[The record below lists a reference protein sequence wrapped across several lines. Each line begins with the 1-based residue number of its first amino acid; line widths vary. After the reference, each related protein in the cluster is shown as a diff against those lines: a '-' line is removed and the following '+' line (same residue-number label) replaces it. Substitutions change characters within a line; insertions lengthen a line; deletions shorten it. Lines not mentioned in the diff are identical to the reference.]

1 MFGTDPVAIDRLLL
15 DMIDDERKTRGAI
28 SVWDRRMSTLQNMNG
43 GAQKDPN
50 VDILIREPGHVEY
63 AVAASGLASTTWPG
77 SRCSKSRYDT
87 AGRMSWLAASLQAA
101 QRPASCVYSDRSIA
115 DSAADHSRGGI
126 IGCACRPSSRSRG
139 APPGIDAVEIS
150 AADLASRRM
159 LPPPGIAH
167 RADLVSATRSPWLV
181 ASGWQFL
188 RAPQGRFQY
197 QLRPGAGALAAAEAF
212 AYAGDAVLPVDAS
225 GLPELGAMLAFLR
238 QVPAPAAQATL
249 ADLGVVDDGSE
260 EMGEVL
266 NLLSRRNLLFEIVK
280 PRDRRFRVTVALGS
294 TRYPR
299 EKAADPSA
307 FALAVRRELTE
318 SGAHDTGIRQ

>member
-1 MFGTDPVAIDRLLL
+1 MTRLVALLW
-15 DMIDDERKTRGAI
+15 
-28 SVWDRRMSTLQNMNG
+28 V
-43 GAQKDPN
+43 
-50 VDILIREPGHVEY
+50 
-63 AVAASGLASTTWPG
+63 
-77 SRCSKSRYDT
+77 
-87 AGRMSWLAASLQAA
+87 AASLQTA
-101 QRPASCVYSDRSIA
+101 QQPGLPCVYWDRSIA
-115 DSAADHSRGGI
+115 DSAAIIREAGI
-126 IGCACRPSSRSRG
+126 DRLCV
-139 APPGIDAVEIS
+139 PPELAQSWRAAGIDAVEIS

-188 RAPQGRFQY
+188 RAPQGRFKY
-197 QLRPGAGALAAAEAF
+197 ELRPGAGALAAAEAF
-212 AYAGDAVLPVDAS
+212 AYGGDALLPVDAS

-249 ADLGVVDDGSE
+249 ADFGVVDAGSE

-280 PRDRRFRVTVALGS
+280 PHDRRFRVTVALGS

-307 FALAVRRELTE
+307 FALAVRRELTDQARTIRVYGSE
-318 SGAHDTGIRQ
+318 AVICRVTRHSAGIRVQLLNYGGREIQGLRVRLRGNYSAADGLVSGVGRVALDDVVTGDGVTELSIPRLTIYASVDLTVP

>member
-1 MFGTDPVAIDRLLL
+1 MTRLVALLW
-15 DMIDDERKTRGAI
+15 
-28 SVWDRRMSTLQNMNG
+28 V
-43 GAQKDPN
+43 
-50 VDILIREPGHVEY
+50 
-63 AVAASGLASTTWPG
+63 
-77 SRCSKSRYDT
+77 
-87 AGRMSWLAASLQAA
+87 AASLQTA
-101 QRPASCVYSDRSIA
+101 QQPGLPCVYWDRSIA
-115 DSAADHSRGGI
+115 DSAAIIREAGI
-126 IGCACRPSSRSRG
+126 DRLCV
-139 APPGIDAVEIS
+139 PPELAQSWRAAGIDAVEIS

-188 RAPQGRFQY
+188 RAPQGRFKY
-197 QLRPGAGALAAAEAF
+197 ELRPGAGALAAAEAF
-212 AYAGDAVLPVDAS
+212 AYGGDALLPVDAS

-280 PRDRRFRVTVALGS
+280 PRDRRFRVMVALGS

-307 FALAVRRELTE
+307 FALAVRRELTDQARTLRVYGSE
-318 SGAHDTGIRQ
+318 AVICRVTRHASGVRVQLLNYGGREIQGLRVRLRGNYSAADALVSGVGRVALDDVVTGDGATEVSIPRLTIYASVDLTVP

>member
-1 MFGTDPVAIDRLLL
+1 MTLLVAL
-15 DMIDDERKTRGAI
+15 
-28 SVWDRRMSTLQNMNG
+28 
-43 GAQKDPN
+43 
-50 VDILIREPGHVEY
+50 
-63 AVAASGLASTTWPG
+63 
-77 SRCSKSRYDT
+77 C
-87 AGRMSWLAASLQAA
+87 WLAASLQTA
-101 QRPASCVYSDRSIA
+101 QQPGLPCVYWDRPVAESVAIIREA
-115 DSAADHSRGGI
+115 GIDRLCVPPELAQSWRAA
-126 IGCACRPSSRSRG
+126 
-139 APPGIDAVEIS
+139 GIDAVEIS
-150 AADLASRRM
+150 AADLASRHT
-159 LPPPGIAH
+159 LPSPGIAH

-188 RAPQGRFQY
+188 RAPQERFKY
-197 QLRPGAGALAAAEAF
+197 ELTSGAGALAAAEAF
-212 AYAGDAVLPVDAS
+212 AYGGDAILPVDAS
-225 GLPELGAMLAFLR
+225 GIPELGAMLAFLR

-307 FALAVRRELTE
+307 FALAVRRELTDQARTIRVYGSE
-318 SGAHDTGIRQ
+318 AVICRVTHYSSGVRVQLLNYGGREIQGLRVRLRGTYRAADALVSGLGRVALDDVVTGDGATELSIPRLAIYASVDLTVR